1 MHGGSWGLVTDWLQ
15 GGTRHCRH
23 RPHTSGA
30 HPANYPLTGHADH
43 ATLLVLQLG
52 PNLILEESGLLA
64 VENAVDRLPPA
75 PRVGW
80 VPGLDQEVGLN
91 IVEQA
96 TVVVLDLAQSA
107 QEVSVYVVLTNVE
120 LSEHRK
126 NWTAHNIRHELIRK
140 MEY

>member
-1 MHGGSWGLVTDWLQ
+1 M
-15 GGTRHCRH
+15 
-23 RPHTSGA
+23 
-30 HPANYPLTGHADH
+30 
-43 ATLLVLQLG
+43 LQLG